1 VDNHHFEKRIGRREE
16 FSHDDFQEGLA
27 LEILLFGTKFDVEL
41 ANQSHDLLLPVGLDS
56 VEDLEDRVKDKLV
69 ESTLKAA
76 FAALGPFLSLWVEV
90 VVALTLKL
98 AHTSQFLLKEDW
110 TYPKSLHHLRLVDT
124 KFLRI
129 SDSELSDS
137 EGPPVQTRT
146 EGNGALIWVDLDVT
160 KGLVKVRGDNDV
172 DGFDGSGERLIEIL
186 LSNLK
191 LEQSTINLVDDDDRL
206 DTLAKGLSE
215 HRFGLDTDTFNAVN
229 DDKSAISHSK
239 SSSDLGGEIDVT
251 G

>member
-1 VDNHHFEKRIGRREE
+1 M
-16 FSHDDFQEGLA
+16 SY
-27 LEILLFGTKFDVEL
+27 
-41 ANQSHDLLLPVGLDS
+41 P
-56 VEDLEDRVKDKLV
+56 
-69 ESTLKAA
+69 
-76 FAALGPFLSLWVEV
+76 
-90 VVALTLKL
+90 
-98 AHTSQFLLKEDW
+98 SQFLLKEDW

-129 SDSELSDS
+129 SNSELPDS

-146 EGNGALIWVDLDVT
+146 EGNGALIWVDLDIT
-160 KGLVKVRGDNDV
+160 KGLVKVRGDDDV

-206 DTLAKGLSE
+206 DSLAKGLSE
-215 HRFGLDTDTFNAVN
+215 HCFGLHTDTFNAVN
-229 DDKSAISHSK
+229 DDKSAISDSK
-239 SSSDLGGEIDVT
+239 SGSDLGGEIDVT